1 MGPQEAPGTPFA
13 FRLMDVLDAESLP
26 PKMSGPAM
34 GLGGKGGKRYPM
46 GQAESTLRF
55 YQAVL
60 ALGEIHYYPIIPSGK
75 PSNDSF
81 NYPGLSKNLPQRQ
94 PAPLAV

>member
-13 FRLMDVLDAESLP
+13 FRLMDILDAGSLP

-34 GLGGKGGKRYPM
+34 GLGVREGKDTPCGRQKTPSATTK
-46 GQAESTLRF
+46 QPWLW
-55 YQAVL
+55 
-60 ALGEIHYYPIIPSGK
+60 GEINCSPVIPSGK

-81 NYPGLSKNLPQRQ
+81 NYPGFSKTLPQRQ
-94 PAPLAV
+94 PAPLAG